1 MELSTTHV
9 HDGTTKLSVHPTLL
23 HDSLSPKG
31 EASSFKTSYE
41 PPARSRAL
49 LA

>member
-23 HDSLSPKG
+23 HDSSSPKG
-31 EASSFKTSYE
+31 GASFFKDIV
-41 PPARSRAL
+41 
-49 LA
+49 